1 VSSEITFNSDL
12 IFNDA
17 LFVEPIQNQNEKE
30 IKRKADLFK
39 IKYNNFLIDIGMKK
53 ADFAKIFKQNINR
66 LCDTVNVHNDTDES
80 WYVFKK
86 NSLDKIIIES
96 YID

>member
-1 VSSEITFNSDL
+1 
-12 IFNDA
+12 
-17 LFVEPIQNQNEKE
+17 
-30 IKRKADLFK
+30 
-39 IKYNNFLIDIGMKK
+39 MKK